1 MSGVDGVT
9 RILKNLQFRIIS
21 MPNSRI
27 LLSDKLKV
35 SKIPIQMKNHNRQF
49 VQRKI
54 PVVQRRLFSSLWPNH
69 SEAKESCDLAADSSR
84 YLCENPFMKEVDK
97 DDRLAGAFYIAL
109 VLLFLVMNISNHI
122 AWIDSYWLYIF
133 LLFYLFYLTH
143 THIPSTWRNDCL
155 LVYHN
160 DQALIWLIVMT

>member
-1 MSGVDGVT
+1 MGAGYITLNLNRLDSMSGVDGVT
-9 RILKNLQFRIIS
+9 RIFTNLHFRITSVPSIL
-21 MPNSRI
+21 PTSRI
-27 LLSDKLKV
+27 LSSNKLKV

-54 PVVQRRLFSSLWPNH
+54 PFVQRRLFSSLGPINL
-69 SEAKESCDLAADSSR
+69 EAKISCDVAAESSR

-122 AWIDSYWLYIF
+122 A
-133 LLFYLFYLTH
+133 
-143 THIPSTWRNDCL
+143 
-155 LVYHN
+155 
-160 DQALIWLIVMT
+160 